1 MEQKIK
7 VKIFDKDYIV
17 KGEVDPLYIKKIAN
31 HLNERIDQVQ
41 TKFRSLSR
49 EQVIILAAMNITDD
63 FMQLYDLIE
72 EEKKR

>member
-7 VKIFDKDYIV
+7 IKIFDKDYIV

-41 TKFRSLSR
+41 TKFRNLSR

>member
-7 VKIFDKDYIV
+7 IKIFDKDYIV
-17 KGEVDPLYIKKIAN
+17 KGEVDPLYIKKVAN

-41 TKFRSLSR
+41 TKFSSLSR
-49 EQVIILAAMNITDD
+49 EQVIILAAMNVTDD